1 MLFNSWQ
8 FIAFFIVVY
17 SLYRV
22 LDHRWQNRMLLVAS
36 YFFYGC
42 WSWRFLSL
50 LWISTAVDYFCGLKI
65 GECTDLRKKK
75 VYLAISV
82 VLNLC
87 FLGFF
92 KYFNFFIGNFESLLH
107 CLGLNISVPLLHIIL
122 PVGISFYTFQEIS
135 YVVDVYRGDL
145 KPVRKLSD
153 YALFVVYFPHLVAGP
168 IQRPT
173 TLIPQVCSKRT
184 ISREQIREG
193 LFLFAWGMFKK
204 IIIADGLAPIAN
216 MVFSNQGEI
225 SGWQVLLGVYA
236 FAFQIYCDFSGYT
249 DIARGISKL
258 MGFELMVNFNLPYFA
273 SSPREFWRR
282 WHISLSTWI
291 RDYLY
296 ISLGGNRKGELR
308 TYLNLI
314 VTMTLAGLWHV
325 AAWTFIVWGAYH
337 GLLLAIQRLVEP
349 FSLKVFSFKNRFIR
363 SMLEFGGILLTFH
376 LVCFGWLLF
385 RAKSLDQ
392 VVDMV
397 KSLFC
402 NWALDWKTF
411 YYFKELILFVWLL
424 LLFQLFQ
431 FFRRDLRW
439 IVSASMKI
447 KVAFAAMAAA
457 LVFVIYAIGMPSSQE
472 FIYFQF

>member
-17 SLYRV
+17 ALYRV
-22 LDHRWQNRMLLVAS
+22 LDHRWQNRMLLAAS

-50 LWISTAVDYFCGLKI
+50 LWISTVVDYFCGLKI
-65 GECTDLRKKK
+65 GCCSDSRKKK
-75 VYLAISV
+75 MYLAISV

-107 CLGLNISVPLLHIIL
+107 HFGLNAGFPLLHIIL

-145 KPVRKLSD
+145 KPVRSLPD

-173 TLIPQVCSKRT
+173 TLIPQVTSKRT
-184 ISREQIREG
+184 ISHEQIREG
-193 LFLFAWGMFKK
+193 LFLVAWGMFKK
-204 IIIADGLAPIAN
+204 VIIADGLAPIAN
-216 MVFSNQGEI
+216 MVFADPGQV

-249 DIARGISKL
+249 DIARGVSKL

-308 TYLNLI
+308 TYLNLM
-314 VTMTLAGLWHV
+314 VTMTLAGLWHG
-325 AAWTFIVWGAYH
+325 AAWTFVIWGAYH
-337 GLLLAIQRLVEP
+337 GLLLAGQRFIEP
-349 FSLKVFSFKNRFIR
+349 FWQKAFSFKSRFIKG
-363 SMLEFGGILLTFH
+363 MLELSGILVTFH
-376 LVCFGWLLF
+376 LVCLGWLLF
-385 RAKSLDQ
+385 RARSLDQ
-392 VVDMV
+392 VVNMV
-397 KSLFC
+397 KSLFSD
-402 NWALDWKTF
+402 WALDWKTF
-411 YYFKELILFVWLL
+411 YYFKELSLFVWLL

-431 FFRRDLRW
+431 FFKKDLRW
-439 IVSASMKI
+439 LLFASPRTKI
-447 KVAFAAMAAA
+447 TFAAFAAAV
-457 LVFVIYAIGMPSSQE
+457 VFVIYAIGMPSSQE